1 MRFVCALL
9 LLASSLAA
17 QDNKLTSSEAAQGWL
32 LLFDGES
39 LFGWT
44 QAGKARWHVAAP
56 ALTADG
62 GEGGWLRTNSAFADY
77 IFKCDLRI
85 GADTDAALFLR
96 AEKKDLPDES
106 GYKLP
111 IGVGIDAGRWHT
123 YELQAVGDQISIV
136 LDGRKISESKDLK
149 NKAGYIYLSYN
160 RGSRVEFR
168 NVKLRPL
175 SMQPLLNGR
184 NLFGWKPVNPPD
196 PKAAKPQAP
205 GLLKKF
211 GHIIKPPKSKEP
223 ASWTV
228 VNGGIHVEKGPG
240 RLETE
245 TAYDDFVLQ
254 LDIRASSRDKKEH
267 PNGGVFFRGDPN
279 VFESGYETQIE
290 NEYKAGNP
298 SQPLEFGTGGIYNFQ
313 PARRVITRDNE
324 TFTETIVARGKHFA
338 TWINGYPMA
347 DYEDNRPDAPAVPK
361 GARTAAGT
369 ISLQVH
375 DPSTELDVK
384 NIRLAT
390 LPKSASAP
398 PAPVAAAAA
407 PVANMPGPGGAPAP
421 NVPAPAAA
429 APPVS
434 APAMPNLP
442 AAGFSGAPAPP
453 AGGGADARLAQI
465 TQLMAQGLAT
475 QDPEAKV
482 KIYTQILLLDP
493 NNQVAYNARKD
504 AEEALEKQNA
514 AKNQQATQSSQKLED
529 TLERETV
536 RRQSLQKVE
545 QALLTGDIKTASAQM
560 ALAKQAAPNDPEVQ
574 RLDKVVGNLIE
585 QKRRT
590 TYLFSGAGLLVLLG
604 LGAIVFL
611 NRGEKD
617 PYIEIL
623 NGLDKGRRYNLD
635 KEVIRIGAVAQDGGE
650 KNDIVV
656 TDLERAVS
664 RFHCDIVRQSGKFY
678 LLDRKSANG
687 TYIDGQRI
695 PPGKPVRLK
704 TGARVEL
711 GKSCALRLGMAKRK
725 KK

>member
-1 MRFVCALL
+1 
-9 LLASSLAA
+9 
-17 QDNKLTSSEAAQGWL
+17 
-32 LLFDGES
+32 
-39 LFGWT
+39 
-44 QAGKARWHVAAP
+44 
-56 ALTADG
+56 
-62 GEGGWLRTNSAFADY
+62 
-77 IFKCDLRI
+77 
-85 GADTDAALFLR
+85 
-96 AEKKDLPDES
+96 
-106 GYKLP
+106 
-111 IGVGIDAGRWHT
+111 
-123 YELQAVGDQISIV
+123 
-136 LDGRKISESKDLK
+136 
-149 NKAGYIYLSYN
+149 
-160 RGSRVEFR
+160 
-168 NVKLRPL
+168 
-175 SMQPLLNGR
+175 
-184 NLFGWKPVNPPD
+184 
-196 PKAAKPQAP
+196 
-205 GLLKKF
+205 
-211 GHIIKPPKSKEP
+211 
-223 ASWTV
+223 
-228 VNGGIHVEKGPG
+228 
-240 RLETE
+240 
-245 TAYDDFVLQ
+245 
-254 LDIRASSRDKKEH
+254 
-267 PNGGVFFRGDPN
+267 
-279 VFESGYETQIE
+279 
-290 NEYKAGNP
+290 
-298 SQPLEFGTGGIYNFQ
+298 
-313 PARRVITRDNE
+313 
-324 TFTETIVARGKHFA
+324 
-338 TWINGYPMA
+338 
-347 DYEDNRPDAPAVPK
+347 
-361 GARTAAGT
+361 
-369 ISLQVH
+369 
-375 DPSTELDVK
+375 
-384 NIRLAT
+384 
-390 LPKSASAP
+390 
-398 PAPVAAAAA
+398 
-407 PVANMPGPGGAPAP
+407 
-421 NVPAPAAA
+421 
-429 APPVS
+429 
-434 APAMPNLP
+434 
-442 AAGFSGAPAPP
+442 
-453 AGGGADARLAQI
+453 